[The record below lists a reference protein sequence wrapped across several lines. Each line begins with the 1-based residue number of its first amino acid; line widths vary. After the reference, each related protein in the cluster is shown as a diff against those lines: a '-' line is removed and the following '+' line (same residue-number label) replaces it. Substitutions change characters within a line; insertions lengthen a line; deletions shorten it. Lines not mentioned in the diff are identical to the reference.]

1 MAFKTV
7 DQFNEERFGDFFL
20 LRNDGDWA
28 DVVFLYENINQALVA
43 EAHYI
48 KSQDYSGY
56 VQCSGRGCPACN
68 KNLRVQTKLF
78 IPLFNMT
85 SGKVEFWDRTIR
97 FEPQLRQDVFKNYP
111 NPSQVIFRITRHGA
125 AGDVNTTYEITA
137 MGWNKDPK
145 YSYANILATNNMKF
159 PDMYNS
165 VCKDVPQGELYNM
178 LNQGQA
184 PQAQTSTTYATQT
197 LSDYQVTPRARTE
210 IPVNEVKEE
219 PLAGVETVTENS
231 VDVLDEE
238 EVVF

>member
-7 DQFNEERFGDFFL
+7 EQFNEERFGDFFL
-20 LRNDGDWA
+20 LRNDGDFA

-48 KSQDYSGY
+48 KSEQYSGY
-56 VQCSGRGCPACN
+56 VHCCGRGCPACG
-68 KNLRVQTKLF
+68 KNIRVQTKLF
-78 IPLFNMT
+78 IPVFNMT
-85 SGKVEFWDRTIR
+85 TGKVEFWDRTIR
-97 FEPQLRQDVFKNYP
+97 FEPQLRADVFKNYP

-145 YSYANILATNNMKF
+145 FSYAHIMATNNLKF
-159 PDMYNS
+159 PDMYGS
-165 VCKDVPQGELYNM
+165 VCKEVTASEMYNM

-184 PQAQTSTTYATQT
+184 TSSQAPSSGSA
-197 LSDYQVTPRARTE
+197 LPDYQVRPRGVNNAPTVEPPAAVLPVEDTDTADDGITP
-210 IPVNEVKEE
+210 
-219 PLAGVETVTENS
+219 
-231 VDVLDEE
+231 LDED